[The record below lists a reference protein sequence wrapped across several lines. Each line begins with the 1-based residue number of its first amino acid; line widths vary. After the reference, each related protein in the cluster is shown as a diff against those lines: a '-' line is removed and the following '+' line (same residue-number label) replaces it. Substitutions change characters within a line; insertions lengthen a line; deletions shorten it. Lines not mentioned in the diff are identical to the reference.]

1 MFENKLNTNE
11 IEHKK
16 LIYNKNNPFED
27 NKISQN
33 NKSKKEIQ
41 FPYIYIYIKS
51 QHNQIK
57 AVFENKNCKNNKKIK
72 DSKKTLP
79 IKLRKGSVD
88 DIMII
93 KIKKKQIM

>member
-1 MFENKLNTNE
+1 MKIIKSPKIINRKR
-11 IEHKK
+11 K
-16 LIYNKNNPFED
+16 YNFL
-27 NKISQN
+27 
-33 NKSKKEIQ
+33 
-41 FPYIYIYIKS
+41 IYIYIKS

-88 DIMII
+88 DIIII